1 MNDFESWLQQ
11 ELKRLVASADC
22 PSPRARQA
30 RYWHRNRSL
39 PLTSKLTIVGIAT
52 GLALSGSVAAS
63 AARGG
68 ADPGGWAHSVEQ
80 ALKRCANGWQPVFED
95 CLAKPTLFDRQQPNA
110 DHGASTVGS
119 RVRTP
124 PSPGAGG
131 TAPAGQAPQ
140 DAEQAPVGSPSQPQP
155 LISQSGQHRLDPAG
169 PASSPRPTP
178 NNQAGVASAARTSTP
193 QPTDSPSPTQTP

>member
-11 ELKRLVASADC
+11 ELKRLVASADY

-30 RYWHRNRSL
+30 RYWHRTRSL

-80 ALKRCANGWQPVFED
+80 ALKRCANGWQPAFED
-95 CLAKPTLFDRQQPNA
+95 CLGTPPLFDRHQQTE
-110 DHGASTVGS
+110 DHGARTVGS
-119 RVRTP
+119 RVRTSR
-124 PSPGAGG
+124 SPGAGG
-131 TAPAGQAPQ
+131 TAPAGPAAQGE
-140 DAEQAPVGSPSQPQP
+140 EQAPAGSQAQQQP
-155 LISQSGQHRLDPAG
+155 LISQSGQHRLDPAR
-169 PASSPRPTP
+169 PASSPSPTP
-178 NNQAGVASAARTSTP
+178 NNQAGVASSARTSTP
-193 QPTDSPSPTQTP
+193 QPTESPRPTQTP